1 MGDRTNEIER
11 HIEEKR
17 YELSENVSELRNKVK
32 NAVDWRAQFEQRP
45 LAMIGLAFG
54 GGVLLSAVLPS
65 VSRSNG
71 KKYSNGYLERISD
84 SGTERRN
91 ELLNGSQ
98 KSEVLSKAAQTFSG
112 IKGALLAVGAS
123 KLTGYLEE
131 LVPGFGEHYKK
142 WEMQN
147 PQGNKWETQPGM

>member
-11 HIEEKR
+11 HIEEQR

-32 NAVDWRAQFEQRP
+32 NAVDWRAQFEERP
-45 LAMIGLAFG
+45 LALIGLAFG
-54 GGVLLSAVLPS
+54 GGVLLSAVLPN

-91 ELLNGSQ
+91 ELLNPKSSQ
-98 KSEVLSKAAQTFSG
+98 KSEVLSKAAETFSG
-112 IKGALLAVGAS
+112 VKGALLAVAAS
-123 KLTGYLEE
+123 KVTSYLEE

-147 PQGNKWETQPGM
+147 QHGV